1 MAQAGLH
8 QLVRFRPDPR
18 RQFRCH
24 PRLRRIVDFLLTGIR
39 FVVGAALIILFIVD
53 ACAVIIAGF
62 VLVVVVLGS
71 FVRGAL
77 VFIFGQHKLVAFALG
92 VGELRK
98 LFFGQSIHNLYSTV
112 AGWG

>member
-1 MAQAGLH
+1 MDASRGVEINLLGGWRRLGFISLCVFGLILGGSFGAI
-8 QLVRFRPDPR
+8 LV
-18 RQFRCH
+18 CG
-24 PRLRRIVDFLLTGIR
+24 RIVVFLLTGIR

-77 VFIFGQHKLVAFALG
+77 VFIFG
-92 VGELRK
+92 
-98 LFFGQSIHNLYSTV
+98 SISS
-112 AGWG
+112 